1 MGTRYAGSS
10 PALTT
15 NYSFYIPQGQNNMEH
30 AYYWMSTLLQVIMI
44 FILGGIYE
52 NVKKK

>member
-1 MGTRYAGSS
+1 
-10 PALTT
+10 
-15 NYSFYIPQGQNNMEH
+15 MEH
-30 AYYWMSTLLQVIMI
+30 SYYWMSTLLQLIMI

>member
-1 MGTRYAGSS
+1 
-10 PALTT
+10 
-15 NYSFYIPQGQNNMEH
+15 MEH
-30 AYYWMSTLLQVIMI
+30 AYYWVSTLLQLAMI

>member
-1 MGTRYAGSS
+1 
-10 PALTT
+10 
-15 NYSFYIPQGQNNMEH
+15 MEH
-30 AYYWMSTLLQVIMI
+30 AYYWISTLLHLIMI

>member
-1 MGTRYAGSS
+1 
-10 PALTT
+10 
-15 NYSFYIPQGQNNMEH
+15 MEH

>member
-1 MGTRYAGSS
+1 
-10 PALTT
+10 
-15 NYSFYIPQGQNNMEH
+15 MEH
-30 AYYWMSTLLQVIMI
+30 AYYWVSALLQLTMI